1 MNNLYVKTVLTLI
14 AITTC
19 TLAFQSNLSIM
30 SAYAAPTKKTVEYGV
45 MFETVS
51 GARQL
56 EQQMNV
62 AAANGW
68 RVKNIAV
75 SGQGNAF
82 DTMAVLLEREY

>member
-30 SAYAAPTKKTVEYGV
+30 SAYAAPTKKTVEKTVEYGV

-56 EQQMNV
+56 EQQMAGV
-62 AAANGW
+62 
-68 RVKNIAV
+68 
-75 SGQGNAF
+75 
-82 DTMAVLLEREY
+82 